1 MIKYKQEYNTSG
13 SGLGSQISA
22 YILMKSLEKD
32 TGFEWT
38 IAKNDFTLFR
48 NTFDVSLNIDDNSV
62 ICKELELDDEI
73 GYNGIKSSISD
84 NIELFVYPTIKN
96 INSEYTVNLTEELKF
111 RQEIVDKCRA
121 FRDKFDG
128 EVIAMHIRRGDFYE
142 LSSGMFVCGADYYR
156 RALDELPPDIP
167 VLIFAND
174 KEDVIADNELIASNP
189 QRFTFITDLYN
200 DNELINCDV
209 GQEMDHM
216 VDNDGKNVKFNY
228 KHALVKLAHNTLSR
242 FAADTNGY
250 TMDQLKVTVKELSQS
265 LHSTYKKKM
274 KSQLYNASFDLCL
287 MTMCDY
293 FIMANSSFG
302 MWGATMGNPK
312 KVIYP
317 MYWLQGH
324 GNEYEDHVV
333 EGMSNGG
340 QTFIKTDLDGFDQTK
355 YLGGSFIKD
364 HFIPLEN
371 PDPRSF
377 EVVS

>member
-1 MIKYKQEYNTSG
+1 
-13 SGLGSQISA
+13 
-22 YILMKSLEKD
+22 
-32 TGFEWT
+32 
-38 IAKNDFTLFR
+38 
-48 NTFDVSLNIDDNSV
+48 
-62 ICKELELDDEI
+62 
-73 GYNGIKSSISD
+73 
-84 NIELFVYPTIKN
+84 
-96 INSEYTVNLTEELKF
+96 
-111 RQEIVDKCRA
+111 
-121 FRDKFDG
+121 
-128 EVIAMHIRRGDFYE
+128 
-142 LSSGMFVCGADYYR
+142 
-156 RALDELPPDIP
+156 
-167 VLIFAND
+167 
-174 KEDVIADNELIASNP
+174 
-189 QRFTFITDLYN
+189 
-200 DNELINCDV
+200 
-209 GQEMDHM
+209 
-216 VDNDGKNVKFNY
+216 
-228 KHALVKLAHNTLSR
+228 
-242 FAADTNGY
+242 
-250 TMDQLKVTVKELSQS
+250 
-265 LHSTYKKKM
+265 M